1 MERNINRVDVSFT
14 FNQQHLDLTNNRI
27 IFLLFFSMTSHI
39 HFCRSNHS
47 FTPSGEFASKTLL
60 PTSEFTKPS
69 MNTTPLEEKHPQP
82 LLCSLVGILLR
93 NFFHTNALPSRAS
106 TSRLGPC
113 ANKTVLQK
121 LPSFCARSF
130 AKR

>member
-14 FNQQHLDLTNNRI
+14 FNQQHLDLTDNRI
-27 IFLLFFSMTSHI
+27 IFLFFFSMTSHI

-82 LLCSLVGILLR
+82 LLCSPVQ
-93 NFFHTNALPSRAS
+93 NFSTQTLYRHVRPRHVCVRVQIRPFSRS
-106 TSRLGPC
+106 CRLS
-113 ANKTVLQK
+113 AR
-121 LPSFCARSF
+121 ARSQN
-130 AKR
+130 ASR